1 MGVIFSA
8 DLKWKNHVTVC
19 ESKANQMLGMVKITF
34 ASMDLRLL
42 RTLYV
47 AFVRPLIEFAAP
59 VWSPSLKG
67 DKDTI
72 EKIQR
77 RATRTVKKLRKFP
90 YDERLRK
97 LGIETLEQ
105 RRKRGDLIQ
114 VFKMFNK
121 HEKIKLLKEP
131 AFHKVLSN

>member
-1 MGVIFSA
+1 LGVIFSA

-19 ESKANQMLGMVKITF
+19 ESKANQMLGMVKRTF

-59 VWSPSLKG
+59 VWSLSLKG

-121 HEKIKLLKEP
+121 HEKSS
-131 AFHKVLSN
+131 F